1 MKIQLCNPTS
11 LVHQETSRACLHSV
25 EFTGHQESPHIPAD
39 SSERAA
45 GSVENLL
52 VPNQGAIQLPRLA
65 MLAQRKPLHHEFSA
79 RYHNTSPDLRTTV
92 AAQRVP
98 AAAQPQAPPLQL
110 WTLPATVKMS
120 HQTVLQALRVS
131 AIRVKILRRQKPCA
145 TSSFHCTREKSNY
158 SKKVNEAFEPEE
170 AGGNLASYLRV
181 LFLPFPHQW

>member
-79 RYHNTSPDLRTTV
+79 QYHNTSPDLRTTV

-110 WTLPATVKMS
+110 WTLSSGLCHCQDEPSDSSPGVKS
-120 HQTVLQALRVS
+120 ICH
-131 AIRVKILRRQKPCA
+131 
-145 TSSFHCTREKSNY
+145 
-158 SKKVNEAFEPEE
+158 
-170 AGGNLASYLRV
+170 
-181 LFLPFPHQW
+181 